1 MHHLDLSVM
10 HLPLVMVPMLLAH
23 LNHSF
28 LNAIALSHSL
38 DSIALPFVVTYSL
51 LAINATTSLNA
62 NSAVEV
68 LEQEFVLQ
76 LDLVVR
82 QEYSR
87 PLVHPVL
94 LVLTEDLVLVE
105 YVFANLDLEELLATK
120 PSTVLEQF
128 HLLVNHLK

>member
-10 HLPLVMVPMLLAH
+10 HLPLVMVPTLLAH

-51 LAINATTSLNA
+51 LAINATTTLNA

-76 LDLVVR
+76 LGLVVR

-94 LVLTEDLVLVE
+94 LALTEDLVLVE
-105 YVFANLDLEELLATK
+105 YVFANLDLEELLAAK
-120 PSTVLEQF
+120 PSTVLERF